1 MSYAAPAAGRS
12 ESFQARRLHGKR
24 AMHMADA
31 LLSPAVGGTMWA
43 ATAVAVAHC
52 SRRLRI
58 EADDRRVPLMGVLG
72 AFLFTAQMINF
83 SIPGTGSSGHLGGG
97 LLLAILLGPHAAFL
111 VVASVLIVQALFFA
125 DGGLLALGCN
135 IFNLGFLPAFLGYP
149 LYRRLAGR
157 APGTARATTAAITAA
172 VVSLQLG
179 AVAVV
184 LQTVASGISALPLGT
199 FALFMLPVHLAIGIV
214 EGLVTAAVV
223 VFVRATR
230 PDILPTATPSNRSV
244 TGVAVSF
251 AAVALALGGI
261 GAWFAST
268 NPDGL
273 EWSIARITGADDLDS
288 PLTAL
293 HARSAELQRRVAVL
307 PDYGFRQ
314 DAGRDASP
322 EGASA
327 ASNPHRPGDR
337 LGTSLAGILGGA
349 GALFLALLVG
359 FVLRR
364 KAQPT

>member
-1 MSYAAPAAGRS
+1 M
-12 ESFQARRLHGKR
+12 
-24 AMHMADA
+24 
-31 LLSPAVGGTMWA
+31 
-43 ATAVAVAHC
+43 
-52 SRRLRI
+52 
-58 EADDRRVPLMGVLG
+58 
-72 AFLFTAQMINF
+72 
-83 SIPGTGSSGHLGGG
+83 
-97 LLLAILLGPHAAFL
+97 
-111 VVASVLIVQALFFA
+111 
-125 DGGLLALGCN
+125 
-135 IFNLGFLPAFLGYP
+135 
-149 LYRRLAGR
+149 
-157 APGTARATTAAITAA
+157 
-172 VVSLQLG
+172 VSLQLG

-230 PDILPTATPSNRSV
+230 PDILPAATPSNRSV

-251 AAVALALGGI
+251 ATVALALGGI
-261 GAWFAST
+261 GAWFASA

-273 EWSIARITGADDLDS
+273 EWSIARITGADELDS
-288 PLTAL
+288 PLTTL

-314 DAGRDASP
+314 DEGRDASP
-322 EGASA
+322 EGAPA
-327 ASNPHRPGDR
+327 ASNLHRPGDR
-337 LGTSLAGILGGA
+337 LGTSLAGVLGGA